1 MDLDH
6 FSEEEEQEIFEHA
19 VDQVVQNIAHILPDP
34 YSDLV
39 SGPAAAATRPAR
51 RFSQGSSLY
60 REKYVR
66 RFVWARRPLNLVL
79 FGGSRPGQHE

>member
-1 MDLDH
+1 VDLDH

-60 REKYVR
+60 RESSMYG
-66 RFVWARRPLNLVL
+66 VL
-79 FGGSRPGQHE
+79 YGRAGRLI

>member
-51 RFSQGSSLY
+51 RFSQ
-60 REKYVR
+60 
-66 RFVWARRPLNLVL
+66 
-79 FGGSRPGQHE
+79 